1 MVDFKELSALTN
13 AARVIAAQERPDY
26 DAVKIHRFTSGFLQ
40 GHRQAEKNPF
50 NQELDSSALEDIKHL
65 DVAEKAA
72 YISGFNRGFNYRLEN
87 IDKNTSKSEKNH
99 EKISVS
105 QENFVSLQ
113 KENIYDYDT
122 NSNRRAEEVAS
133 ADYAGQRYDRL
144 GVHAYQT
151 QGKPTLDNRWDTEL
165 YEEGLRYDLIG
176 NQLGSPR
183 FAVRTESERL
193 IQVAKQKGDYI
204 PSSVW
209 DTFGRRVTKPS
220 GESIVFTDAINGRV
234 VKFKDPFAYI
244 SLKGDNPF
252 SALYEHHIH
261 NYFFADVNY
270 RLLGLSQDPISGDV
284 RFAFEQPYIQAEQK
298 TTNEEITK
306 WFKDRGFKLTK
317 DGFWFTDGNVSFTDV
332 WGDNCIKDNEGN
344 FHFIDPI
351 IKFEKEPKEVIAHY
365 VERDRE
371 LSEKLDMAGIKVGT
385 RFRIDRLCSFNDMQ
399 VKDINLAHGLIT
411 FFHPTTHPD
420 YQGEFEWPISRVLDN
435 IKLSQGSRWIQVDD
449 NRNDIVIPA
458 AKQAL
463 VERAKDPS
471 PHAVFTDSQLK
482 ALDRYCTLY
491 SENTPKQQIFQNLLN
506 DTQKELK
513 NEHIYPEWVGDMHD
527 ELMEYANG
535 HRREDNGLK
544 LK

>member
-72 YISGFNRGFNYRLEN
+72 YVSGFNRGFNYRLEN

-113 KENIYDYDT
+113 KENINTYDNET
-122 NSNRRAEEVAS
+122 NNNRRAEAVAS
-133 ADYAGQRYDRL
+133 ADGIRERHERL
-144 GVHAYQT
+144 GLRAVRER
-151 QGKPTLDNRWDTEL
+151 GRPTLGNRWDTEL
-165 YEEGLRYDLIG
+165 YEEGLPPSQGPDL
-176 NQLGSPR
+176 LGGQ
-183 FAVRTESERL
+183 ESAIRSESDRL
-193 IQVAKQKGDYI
+193 IAVAKHHGEFI
-204 PSSVW
+204 PSTIWEAYGILFNGKS
-209 DTFGRRVTKPS
+209 S
-220 GESIVFTDAINGRV
+220 ESIVFLDEKNNRV
-234 VKFKDPFAYI
+234 VKFKDPFVYTNF
-244 SLKGDNPF
+244 KHKNPYC
-252 SALYEHHIH
+252 ALYEHHIH
-261 NYFFADVNY
+261 NYLFGNVPY
-270 RLLGLSQDPISGDV
+270 RLLGISQDPNNGNA
-284 RFAFEQPYIQAEQK
+284 RFAFEQPYIHTYEK
-298 TTNEEITK
+298 PSIEEIRRWMEK
-306 WFKDRGFKLTK
+306 RGFEY
-317 DGFWFTDGNVSFTDV
+317 GNGGYTDGYVSIIDAE
-332 WGDNCIKDNEGN
+332 GDNCIKGDDGRLY
-344 FHFIDPI
+344 FIDPI
-351 IKFEKEPKEVIAHY
+351 IRFEKEPKEVIAHY
-365 VERDRE
+365 IERDRE

-420 YQGEFEWPISRVLDN
+420 YQGEFEWPICRVLDN

-491 SENTPKQQIFQNLLN
+491 SENTPKQQIFQNLFN
-506 DTQKELK
+506 DTQKEFK

-535 HRREDNGLK
+535 HRREDKGLK